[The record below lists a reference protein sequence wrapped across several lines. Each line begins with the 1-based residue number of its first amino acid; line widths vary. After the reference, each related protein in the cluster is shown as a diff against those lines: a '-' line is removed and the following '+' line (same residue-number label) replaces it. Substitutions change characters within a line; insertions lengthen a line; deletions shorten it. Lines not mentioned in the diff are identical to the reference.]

1 MITQEFLKAATE
13 TPSVGTACL
22 PVLNVFAHHLGPGY
36 TCTYVADGFCL
47 FQKHGRDAT
56 QIKAVLV
63 AHVDEIGGV
72 TYGTSS
78 SGGYVT
84 RVWGA
89 EPSLFAASKLQAY
102 DYLDDGSSSAY
113 PIEAAVENVD
123 GESRLVVYGE
133 QIRPYRTVF
142 TFKTETEFDDDFIFA
157 KAVDPRVTACCVVEA
172 LRRLDSA
179 EVAVVLVMAEE
190 CAMDVARKAVTYLTR
205 YSPDLKLVVNADVPL
220 LSNLGDGRLD
230 LPAIRIFEG
239 RNFIDPSFGIKVVD
253 HLVAGGVRVHLSA
266 ARSGSQTL
274 LFTPLAPTLSI
285 ALPGEAIHTA
295 RGKMSMTGIDRC
307 VDLLTAIVN
316 DQVKRHEH

>member
-47 FQKHGRDAT
+47 FQRHGRDAT

-113 PIEAAVENVD
+113 PIEAAN
-123 GESRLVVYGE
+123 
-133 QIRPYRTVF
+133 
-142 TFKTETEFDDDFIFA
+142 
-157 KAVDPRVTACCVVEA
+157 
-172 LRRLDSA
+172 
-179 EVAVVLVMAEE
+179 
-190 CAMDVARKAVTYLTR
+190 
-205 YSPDLKLVVNADVPL
+205 
-220 LSNLGDGRLD
+220 
-230 LPAIRIFEG
+230 
-239 RNFIDPSFGIKVVD
+239 
-253 HLVAGGVRVHLSA
+253 
-266 ARSGSQTL
+266 RS
-274 LFTPLAPTLSI
+274 APTELSSRSKPKPNSTTI
-285 ALPGEAIHTA
+285 LSLQRRSTRE
-295 RGKMSMTGIDRC
+295 
-307 VDLLTAIVN
+307 
-316 DQVKRHEH
+316 